1 MAVES
6 LTVQIQGDTQGLTT
20 ALDEAFSRVQQLQSS
35 TDSAGASAESLGPS
49 LAGAASALVPLQQMA
64 QTLSRISQQATALGQ
79 QPVTLNVQPALGA
92 VQSLM
97 SAIQSVASQLQALAW
112 PGVGPQPSGSPGAT
126 SPGIPR
132 PGSSPGPIGPR
143 STPSLALSQPAL
155 LSVTRPSQLAL
166 EGVTSTATI
175 RSATVPPFS
184 QPIVLPL
191 GSPRVKHPGEAS
203 PLTGRSSKSPGATE
217 LSPGD
222 FPDSPTTSS
231 SAVVNHF
238 GGITIAVRETADVNS
253 LMRDL
258 RLQGLSIRHRQG

>member
-1 MAVES
+1 MAAES

-20 ALDEAFSRVQQLQSS
+20 ALDEAFSRVQQLQSAAE
-35 TDSAGASAESLGPS
+35 SAGASAESLGPR
-49 LAGAASALVPLQQMA
+49 LAGAASALQPLQQLA

-92 VQSLM
+92 VQTLM
-97 SAIQSVASQLQALAW
+97 SAIQSVAAQLQTLAW
-112 PGVGPQPSGSPGAT
+112 PGVGPQPSGSPGAP
-126 SPGIPR
+126 SPGIPH
-132 PGSSPGPIGPR
+132 PGSSPGPVGPLL
-143 STPSLALSQPAL
+143 TPQLALSQPAL
-155 LSVTRPSQLAL
+155 VSVPRPSPLAL
-166 EGVTSTATI
+166 ETGASATAI

-184 QPIVLPL
+184 LPVVLPL
-191 GSPRVKHPGEAS
+191 GSLRGKSPEEAP
-203 PLTGRSSKSPGATE
+203 PLVGRSSMNPGTTE
-217 LSPGD
+217 LSPGAL
-222 FPDSPTTSS
+222 PDSPRNSS